1 MVSSCICTSRL
12 ITGVLLVI
20 LVYISDALKHK
31 SRVSRYC
38 ISYFNC
44 LFNITW
50 SLVDF
55 VNNMRRN
62 LAILLAVLAVTI
74 SVIALAAQYQVSP
87 NVNAPSTINQPYYA
101 ILEYIDY
108 INTTRTVTLAPGQ
121 SITIQAPLPPGP
133 GYVLDYVEVSVN
145 PPSPAILISGNN
157 VMYSKNEVG
166 AIVSAYTTSNSLS
179 IANSGNQP

>member
-1 MVSSCICTSRL
+1 
-12 ITGVLLVI
+12 
-20 LVYISDALKHK
+20 
-31 SRVSRYC
+31 
-38 ISYFNC
+38 
-44 LFNITW
+44 
-50 SLVDF
+50 
-55 VNNMRRN
+55 MRRN